1 MKVLLSVDTVRA
13 PLTGIGRYVYELAR
27 HLPGEPNVSRVYQH
41 DTVAGLLS
49 PAALNRRADRQD
61 ASVIRKQRHRALRLA
76 LRTIERLTRQIPL
89 PTVGSRLPV
98 GPDLIAHGPAF
109 ALPPGNSRKVVTIAD
124 LSVIRYPQFH
134 PQLRVKVVGSDIE
147 RALREADHLLT
158 FSEFTRTELIDQL
171 HCPPE
176 RVTAV
181 PLAADA
187 SFTPRPAEA
196 VQDTLQRYGLAWRGY
211 CLSVGTI
218 EPRKQIDCLL
228 DAFVSQKP
236 ELQRHF
242 PLALIGD
249 PGWLSQAT
257 HERIDR
263 LAATGR
269 AHYLGYVP
277 QEDLPLLYNGAAVCL
292 YTSIYE
298 GFGLPA
304 VEAMA
309 SGVPLITTTAASLP
323 EVCGDGAVLV
333 PPNDADALSEAL
345 TAVLTEPEFAFDR
358 VARGLAA
365 ARRFSWERTVTETVQ
380 VYCRVLAR

>member
-27 HLPGEPNVSRVYQH
+27 RLPAEPNVSRVYRH

-49 PAALNRRADRQD
+49 PATLQQRANRLD
-61 ASVIRKQRHRALRLA
+61 ASVIQKQRHRALRLA
-76 LRTIERLTRQIPL
+76 LRVAERLKRRIPL
-89 PTVGSRLPV
+89 PSVGSRLPV

-109 ALPPGNSRKVVTIAD
+109 ALPPGYSRKVVTIAD

-134 PQLRVKVVGSDIE
+134 PKLRVKVVGGDIE

-171 HCPPE
+171 HCPPD

-181 PLAADA
+181 PLAADVH
-187 SFTPRPAEA
+187 FTPRPAPA
-196 VQDTLQRYGLAWRGY
+196 VQDTLQRYGLVWREY

-228 DAFVSQKP
+228 DAFESQKP
-236 ELQRHF
+236 DLQRRF

-249 PGWLSQAT
+249 PGWLSGPT

-263 LAATGR
+263 LAAAGKAR
-269 AHYLGYVP
+269 YLGYVP
-277 QEDLPLLYNGAAVCL
+277 QQDLPLLYNGAAVCL
-292 YTSIYE
+292 YPSIYE

-323 EVCGDGAVLV
+323 EVCDDGAVLV
-333 PPNDADALSEAL
+333 PPSDSDALAKAL
-345 TAVLTEPEFAFDR
+345 TAVLTDPEFAIDR

-365 ARRFSWERTVTETVQ
+365 AGRFSWERTVTETAQ
-380 VYCRVLAR
+380 VYRRVLAR

>member
-242 PLALIGD
+242 PRRSSVI
-249 PGWLSQAT
+249 
-257 HERIDR
+257 
-263 LAATGR
+263 
-269 AHYLGYVP
+269 
-277 QEDLPLLYNGAAVCL
+277 
-292 YTSIYE
+292 
-298 GFGLPA
+298 PA
-304 VEAMA
+304 
-309 SGVPLITTTAASLP
+309 G
-323 EVCGDGAVLV
+323 
-333 PPNDADALSEAL
+333 
-345 TAVLTEPEFAFDR
+345 
-358 VARGLAA
+358 
-365 ARRFSWERTVTETVQ
+365 
-380 VYCRVLAR
+380 